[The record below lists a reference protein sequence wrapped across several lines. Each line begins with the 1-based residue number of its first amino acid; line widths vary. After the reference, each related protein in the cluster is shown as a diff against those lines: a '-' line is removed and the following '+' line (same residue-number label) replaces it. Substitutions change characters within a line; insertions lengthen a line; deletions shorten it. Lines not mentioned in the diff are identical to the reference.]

1 MMLHTVY
8 HGIMLGISD
17 AERQELLT
25 AVQQCGSQWMNDIES
40 DNLYIIVGDNL
51 SAVGIGTIE
60 ALKYA
65 WKKAKIFSVSGFKS
79 HIQKKEVDDLEMFFC
94 QSKNKL
100 LGFCHRNGDYFKWD
114 YKGIYP
120 GPSIFHHKKMD
131 EESGVLA
138 TMGYHVGNSSSLLP
152 HQRREILRKAYE
164 DYIPFVEGNYML
176 KWGAPKTPKRLK
188 RIAEYLVY
196 LITER
201 TEAQNQDFQDNTT
214 CIADWESDLRWL
226 KKEFYDKRH

>member
-1 MMLHTVY
+1 MLKTTY
-8 HGIMLGISD
+8 YGIMLAVSE
-17 AERQELLT
+17 AERQDLLDT
-25 AVQQCGSQWMNDIES
+25 IEQCGSQWVNDIEAA
-40 DNLYIIVGDNL
+40 DLYIIVGDNL

-65 WKKAKIFSVSGFKS
+65 WVKAKIFPVCEFKS
-79 HIQKKEVDDLEMFFC
+79 YVRGEKIDDVEMFFS

-100 LGFCHRNGDYFKWD
+100 LGFCHRNGDYFSWD
-114 YKGIYP
+114 FNGIYP
-120 GPSIFHHKKMD
+120 GPSIFHHKTMD
-131 EESGVLA
+131 RDMGVLA

-164 DYIPFVEGNYML
+164 DYIPFVIGNYML
-176 KWGAPKTPKRLK
+176 KWGAPKTPKRLA

-196 LITER
+196 LIKER

>member
-1 MMLHTVY
+1 MPQPVY
-8 HGIMLGISD
+8 TGIMLAVSE
-17 AERQELLT
+17 AERQDLLDT
-25 AVQQCGSQWMNDIES
+25 IEQCGSQWVNDIES

-65 WKKAKIFSVSGFKS
+65 WVKAKIFPVYGFKS
-79 HIQKKEVDDLEMFFC
+79 YVCGEKIDDVEMFFS

-100 LGFCHRNGDYFKWD
+100 LGFCHRNGDYFSWD
-114 YKGIYP
+114 FNGIYP
-120 GPSIFHHKKMD
+120 GPSIFHHKTMD
-131 EESGVLA
+131 RDMGVLA

-176 KWGAPKTPKRLK
+176 TWGAPKTSRRLK

>member
-1 MMLHTVY
+1 MPQPVY
-8 HGIMLGISD
+8 TGIMLAVSE
-17 AERQELLT
+17 AERQDLLDIIE
-25 AVQQCGSQWMNDIES
+25 QYGSQWVNDIES

-51 SAVGIGTIE
+51 SAVSIGTIE

-65 WKKAKIFSVSGFKS
+65 WEKAKIFSVSGFKS
-79 HIQKKEVDDLEMFFC
+79 HIQKKEVDDLEMFFS

-100 LGFCHRNGDYFKWD
+100 LGFCHRNGDYFSWD
-114 YKGIYP
+114 FNGIYP

-164 DYIPFVEGNYML
+164 DYIPFVIGNYML
-176 KWGAPKTPKRLK
+176 TWGAPKTSRRLK
-188 RIAEYLVY
+188 RIVEYLVY

-201 TEAQNQDFQDNTT
+201 TDAQNQYFQDNTA

-226 KKEFYDKRH
+226 KKEFYDKKH